1 MKLSGKKVHFIG
13 ICGISLSALAV
24 MAQNLGAIVSGSD
37 LAGEDLAKQLLA
49 KQLKER
55 GIIVFSN
62 HSKHNVVGAEIVVYS
77 SAISVDN
84 PELVF
89 ARNNGL
95 KIFKRAEFLFEI
107 SKQYDNV
114 IAISGCHGKTTTT
127 AMISQ
132 IFIDAGLNPT
142 VHIGGEFSYINGNVR
157 IGDNKNFI
165 TEACEYKNNFLKLK
179 PTVSVV
185 LNVQPDHLDF
195 FKNFLNVK
203 LAFFKFLKRTK
214 KDGIM
219 ITNVDDENIMAPME
233 NKNLTFS
240 MNNFG
245 FANAVNVCE
254 YDDGTFSFDLLVDG
268 AIKGNIKLNVCGKH
282 NIYNALASILVAK
295 VFGIN
300 YDIIFK
306 SLENFKGV
314 DRRFQ
319 LMGKINKASVIID
332 YAHHPTEIFSS
343 IETARR
349 FTKGKIIAIFQPHTY
364 SRTQAFFNEFIDSLS
379 GADKIAFYSI
389 YPARESPIL
398 NINNRTLCE
407 SAKQRNLDA
416 YAINNY
422 EELKK
427 FIYENANPKNTILLL
442 GAGDFVSVCNELVF
456 D

>member
-24 MAQNLGAIVSGSD
+24 MAQHLGAVVSGSD
-37 LAGEDLAKQLLA
+37 LAGGEVAEH
-49 KQLKER
+49 LKKL

-62 HSKHNVVGAEIVVYS
+62 HSKHNVSGVDIVVYS
-77 SAISVDN
+77 SAIGIDN

-89 ARNNGL
+89 ARRNKI
-95 KIFKRAEFLFEI
+95 KIFKRAEFLYEI
-107 SKQYDNV
+107 SKEYDNV

-142 VHIGGEFSYINGNVR
+142 IHIGGEFSYINGNVK
-157 IGDNKNFI
+157 IGDKKFFI
-165 TEACEYKNNFLKLK
+165 TEACEYKNNFLKLS
-179 PTVSVV
+179 PFVSVV

-195 FKNFLNVK
+195 FKNFDNVK

-214 KDGIM
+214 KDGFV
-219 ITNVDDENIMAPME
+219 ITNIDDDNIMVPCYT
-233 NKNLTFS
+233 KNMTFS
-240 MNNFG
+240 MFNSG
-245 FANAVNVCE
+245 FVNAVNICE
-254 YDDGTFSFDLLVDG
+254 YDDGTFSFDCLADG
-268 AIKGNIKLNVCGKH
+268 AIKGKVKLNVCGKH
-282 NIYNALASILVAK
+282 NIYNALASILVAR
-295 VFGIN
+295 VFN
-300 YDIIFK
+300 VSFEKIFK

-319 LMGKINKASVIID
+319 LMGKINKASIIID
-332 YAHHPTEIFSS
+332 YAHHPTEIESS
-343 IETARR
+343 IETAKR

-389 YPARESPIL
+389 YPVRENPIL
-398 NINNRTLCE
+398 GVSNNALSE

-416 YAINNY
+416 CALNNY
-422 EELKK
+422 EELKD
-427 FIYENANPKNTILLL
+427 FIYKNANPKNTILIL
-442 GAGDFVSVCNELVF
+442 GAGDFVEVCNQLVF